1 MGVGPSSRTF
11 RTHVTIKP
19 TKQVPRES
27 STYQPL
33 NFDQHNTNTNR
44 QSLNVGLDPNSKTF
58 CIQVTIQPIEKVTWE
73 TFTHLP
79 IKWTYVMHIRTN
91 LGSMQ
96 GQVQAVELTTQLI
109 IQPIKHVTHLPLK

>member
-1 MGVGPSSRTF
+1 M
-11 RTHVTIKP
+11 
-19 TKQVPRES
+19 
-27 STYQPL
+27 
-33 NFDQHNTNTNR
+33 
-44 QSLNVGLDPNSKTF
+44 GLDPNSKTF

-109 IQPIKHVTHLPLK
+109 IQSIKHVTHLPLK